1 MDAGQHDSAPC
12 LATDPRPHDHREWAV
27 CGPGHIQV
35 MPPLKAAHPC
45 LRWQC
50 RPGPQNLWAR
60 LRQGPTK
67 TFLAQD
73 WLHQTQHIN
82 LMFRVSF
89 QIAHCLSLPEQSTTD
104 LVASKTGIS
113 PSAGGCVSK
122 TKVLRPLS
130 QLRNAHL
137 LPDPHV
143 VFLLNAHPWCLFV
156 QTAASYKDI
165 SHMGLGSI
173 LMTSFIFKHLFES
186 PPLNAYPFWSIGG
199 QGFTTWIGGVVYSSA
214 RNTWGAGVDEGK
226 IYLKQAAHALTIL
239 DIKVWGLC

>member
-1 MDAGQHDSAPC
+1 MMAWMQAFDSAPC

-89 QIAHCLSLPEQSTTD
+89 QIAHCLSLPW
-104 LVASKTGIS
+104 AKHHR
-113 PSAGGCVSK
+113 PGGFKSRYFSQCWRLRVQ

-137 LPDPHV
+137 LLILTCRLSTECTSLVSLCPNCC
-143 VFLLNAHPWCLFV
+143 FLQRYQSYGIRVHPNDL
-156 QTAASYKDI
+156 
-165 SHMGLGSI
+165 
-173 LMTSFIFKHLFES
+173 
-186 PPLNAYPFWSIGG
+186 
-199 QGFTTWIGGVVYSSA
+199 
-214 RNTWGAGVDEGK
+214 
-226 IYLKQAAHALTIL
+226 IYL
-239 DIKVWGLC
+239 